1 MSADVGRV
9 VGGRYRLVAE
19 LGSGGFGRVWRA
31 HDETLGVDVAVK
43 EMRMPSGLSQAEQ
56 DERLA
61 RAVREARN
69 AARLRNHENI
79 VAIYDAVTEDGRPWI
94 VMELV
99 HGLSLAEHI
108 AAHGPL
114 STDMAT
120 RLAQA
125 LLSAVGAAHRE
136 GLVHRDIKPAN
147 VMITD
152 GGRVL
157 LTDFGTAVHHT
168 DTALTATGMFIG
180 SLEYLA
186 PERLRTDGLPASDL
200 FSVGVTVYQAV
211 EGTSPFRRDSPE
223 GTLAALLLGEV
234 PAPQRAGELTEL
246 ITRLL
251 DKDPDTRPTVP
262 EAMAMIGSVDDDT
275 KILVKPSTNQSEPSP
290 KPNRVPKPWRERLP
304 AAVSAILMALVVA
317 LGFVGVWYSGLRI
330 HSNGWQYFTLNPT
343 SETGSFVT
351 TVLQFVAVLVA
362 GLVCAELTRSL
373 PVPVRVAVFLVG
385 GAATVYAFHGVA
397 YSVWHLDRH
406 ESEPTATAILSIS
419 GIVLAAAG
427 FAWAAR
433 RTSRPRP

>member
-1 MSADVGRV
+1 MSVDVGRV

-79 VAIYDAVTEDGRPWI
+79 VAIYDAVTDDGRPWI

-99 HGLSLAEHI
+99 EGLSLAEHV

-114 STDMAT
+114 STDMAAK
-120 RLAQA
+120 LAKA
-125 LLSAVGAAHRE
+125 LLSAVGAAHQE
-136 GLVHRDIKPAN
+136 GLVHRDVKPAN

-152 GGRVL
+152 GGKVL

-200 FSVGVTVYQAV
+200 YSVGVTVYQAV

-234 PAPQRAGELTEL
+234 PPPSRAGELTEL

-251 DKDPDTRPTVP
+251 DKDPDARPTVS
-262 EAMAMIGSVDDDT
+262 EAMAMIDGADRT
-275 KILVKPSTNQSEPSP
+275 EILKKPSPEPIT
-290 KPNRVPKPWRERLP
+290 KPEQGLKQRLP
-304 AAVSAILMALVVA
+304 AAVSAMLMALVVA
-317 LGFVGVWYSGLRI
+317 IGFVGLWYSGYSI
-330 HSNGWQYFTLNPT
+330 GDTGWQYFTLDPT
-343 SETGSFVT
+343 DDTGGFVT
-351 TVLQFVAVLVA
+351 TVVQLISVLGA
-362 GLVCAELTRSL
+362 GVVCAELTRFL
-373 PVPVRVAVFLVG
+373 PVAFRLTAFLIG

-397 YSVWHLDRH
+397 YMVWSTDRYGW
-406 ESEPTATAILSIS
+406 EPTETGFMTVT

-427 FAWAAR
+427 LAWAAR
-433 RTSRPRP
+433 RTSRPRS

>member
-1 MSADVGRV
+1 MTSIGTGHV

-31 HDETLGVDVAVK
+31 HDETLGVDVAIK
-43 EMRMPSGLSQAEQ
+43 EMRMPSGLSQVEQ

-79 VAIYDAVTEDGRPWI
+79 VAIYDAVTDDDRPWI

-99 HGLSLAEHI
+99 QGRTLAEHV

-114 STDMAT
+114 STDMAAK
-120 RLAQA
+120 LAKA
-125 LLSAVGAAHRE
+125 LLSAVEAAHRE

-147 VMITD
+147 VMLTD
-152 GGRVL
+152 SGRVL
-157 LTDFGTAVHHT
+157 LTDFGTAVHHS

-200 FSVGVTVYQAV
+200 FSVGVALYQAV
-211 EGTSPFRRDSPE
+211 EGVSPFRRDSPE
-223 GTLAALLLGEV
+223 ATLAALLLGEV
-234 PAPQRAGELTEL
+234 PAPSRAGGLTEL

-262 EAMAMIGSVDDDT
+262 EAMAMIGDTDDT
-275 KILVKPSTNQSEPSP
+275 KILTKQSP
-290 KPNRVPKPWRERLP
+290 KQSPTPKPGPATWRKRLP
-304 AAVSAILMALVVA
+304 TAASGMLMALVAA
-317 LGFVGVWYSGLRI
+317 LAVVGLWYSDLEYGED
-330 HSNGWQYFTLNPT
+330 GWQYFTLDPAGYH
-343 SETGSFVT
+343 GSFVT
-351 TVLQFVAVLVA
+351 TAFQLVVVLVA
-362 GLVCAELTRSL
+362 GLVCAELTRFL
-373 PVPVRVAVFLVG
+373 PIPVRLAGLLIG

-397 YSVWHLDRH
+397 YVVLFTY
-406 ESEPTATAILSIS
+406 EYGAKPTQTAVLTVS
-419 GIVLAAAG
+419 GIVLAAAVL
-427 FAWAAR
+427 AWAAR
-433 RTSRPRP
+433 RSSRPRS